1 MFVKPGSNDKATR
14 RSSGTRK
21 ASSAAGAAAAGSGV
35 YEVYF
40 NIGSVEAFER
50 KLEEAQYELRV
61 PEGMLFFFVCVSW
74 DCWLVVSL
82 LTSFFCSPATLRRR
96 LCADQVCDR
105 E

>member
-1 MFVKPGSNDKATR
+1 MKPGSNDKATR

-61 PEGMLFFFVCVSW
+61 PEGMLFFFVCVVGL
-74 DCWLVVSL
+74 LVGGEL
-82 LTSFFCSPATLRRR
+82 
-96 LCADQVCDR
+96 ADQLFLLSRHPAQTTLCR
-105 E
+105 SSL